1 MAHAADDGGGPSGS
15 TITVAEAL
23 TMPCLEDASVLAGA
37 DGLERRVRGVNVLED
52 ANIVRWMRGGE
63 LLLTTGYSI
72 RDDEGALR
80 ELVPALAER
89 GLAGLGIKLGLYIEE
104 LPEDVRLEADRLAFP
119 IIGLPSRVMFN
130 DILSEVLG
138 SILNR
143 QAVELERSNAIHTRL
158 TAVAL
163 DGGSFHDLA
172 EAVAEL
178 VHRPVAIRD
187 AQGGELAATA
197 GRPAR
202 RRRAAR
208 DPRDQGRRRR
218 TAARSRSGPAARRS
232 FPTSTR
238 RWSTRPRSLRWP
250 SPRSGRW
257 SRASSATAR
266 CC

>member
-1 MAHAADDGGGPSGS
+1 
-15 TITVAEAL
+15 
-23 TMPCLEDASVLAGA
+23 MPCLQDASVLAGA
-37 DGLERRVRGVNVLED
+37 AGLERRVRGVNVLED

-72 RDDEGALR
+72 RDDDDALR
-80 ELVPALAER
+80 ALVPALAER

-104 LPEDVRLEADRLAFP
+104 LPEDVRVEADRLAFP
-119 IIGLPSRVMFN
+119 IVGLPPRVMFN

-187 AQGGELAATA
+187 AQSGELAATA
-197 GRPAR
+197 GV
-202 RRRAAR
+202 
-208 DPRDQGRRRR
+208 PRDGDAPHV
-218 TAARSRSGPAARRS
+218 THAIKVGDVHGGEVAVWTDGAEILPHELKTMEHAATIAAMAIAQE
-232 FPTSTR
+232 
-238 RWSTRPRSLRWP
+238 
-250 SPRSGRW
+250 
-257 SRASSATAR
+257 RAVVSSEQRHAR